1 MTGTL
6 QTYLQVN
13 MPVNLECH
21 QKAGAEGRQSQERF
35 ETQYLI
41 TECKVGP
48 TRYLFFKKGIYA
60 KIYSHKH

>member
-1 MTGTL
+1 
-6 QTYLQVN
+6 

-48 TRYLFFKKGIYA
+48 TRYLFSKKGIYA